1 MNLRKVVSVI
11 AYSALLTGSVFAS
24 GFVKENL
31 YTSDLFTDVESTA
44 WYAKEV
50 QSTYELGLMNG
61 KGGGLFA
68 PDGLVSVAEAV
79 TMASRAYSVYNGE
92 DIPEVTGAEWY
103 DKYINFAV
111 SKGIMKNG
119 DFDDYNRAAKRFEV
133 ALLFENAMPDGYF
146 TKVNNV
152 DSVPDIPDE
161 MSYSDALITLYN
173 AGVVMGSDAYGN
185 FFPENNITRAEAAAI
200 ITRVAIPENIL
211 KKSLDK
217 ISDDDAYE
225 LIITRNFNGSK
236 EGIASGW
243 QLDNRGGYPRNKLA
257 GGYTILTD
265 ISDTEGTALIRD
277 INPTDTGKIT
287 FDYKLTISG
296 DGNGVYI
303 SFDNT
308 DDVSMLKLIKD
319 EKGWNSVQNDG
330 SKKLLFESN
339 EKSFVFKT
347 VLDIDNGRSNIYI
360 NGTDCGT
367 VSFSAAS
374 NKTLSRLVI
383 GTDEK
388 CTTGVSLAYVMAYAN
403 YTIHDDFIYSD
414 INKLPDGWNGV
425 NSVVSS
431 ASSLK
436 IGAKGNVSKSFVPV
450 SDRVVGEFT
459 AAINENTSFT
469 YYMNS
474 GAKSVATLG
483 VDGKSIV
490 FCGNSVYEYVPGM
503 WYRFRIEADTV
514 KMMATVKI
522 NGRKIA
528 EVPFIE
534 KSTSVD
540 NILVVNNADIDTE
553 TDDYKLFSVKDREDY
568 VPVPVKCAGDDKYNI
583 GINVCSLWQNGVQN
597 GWSCIS
603 PYSDIEPVLGYY
615 DEGNPETADWEIKYM
630 VEHGID
636 FQAFCWFADKTNQPL
651 KAPTNSV
658 HLHDG
663 FMNAKYSDMM
673 SYSLIW
679 EAVNGLRP
687 SNLDSWK
694 KFYVPYLIE
703 NYFKDERYMKIDNM
717 PVFIV
722 FGAAKLAEPSCFGHA
737 DAVKEAF
744 DYLEQEVKKLG
755 FDGMI
760 YLSCGEASTMNIQM
774 GFDGNYAYS
783 WGYEGYSVNT
793 NITGNLRSAEIMYT
807 VPTVSVGFNNVG
819 WEYTRRPLMNISDYK
834 TVNEWV
840 RDEYLPKYGEKG
852 TWKESF
858 VMLSTWNEYGEGT
871 YIMPCEGLHGFD
883 YLDTIREVYTDEK
896 ADVGIN
902 TIPTPEQKKRITR
915 LYPQNLH
922 LLRKEGYITK
932 KSYDEYEVVHR
943 VDVTDKNVVLEGVTS
958 QPDDYKFTGITT
970 NNDPKVMV
978 NLGTNLELDNIQAV
992 RIRMAVPQASTIQ
1005 MFFTTVAESAASS
1018 DKGATQKAD
1027 SDGMT
1032 EYIFDFSENEKWS
1045 GKLTLFLRIDPVSAP
1060 DVKFSIESVEFL
1072 SSGETAS
1079 KMMIVDEK
1087 EYEMNFPYE
1096 ISDNGEILFA
1106 FDPSIAMDYIFG
1118 AYHTWDK
1125 DEKSLTVNVNGH
1137 TLVYTVG
1144 KNTCFADGKEK
1155 NLGFALYEKDGLP
1168 MLPLESFCSDAGFSY
1183 YSSPDGSGAFIIIT
1197 HQKPFL
1203 DSIADTIANRT
1214 EGTWE
1219 FDVMGDTELWNSSNM
1234 SLSSVNGVMTAVN
1247 STSGSDPSIIYGGK
1261 ISLST
1266 ERYTRLELKVKYKYT
1281 AQAPSAIHMY
1291 YITDTD
1297 KTWNEEKAIYLR
1309 LNSMDSGD
1317 SFETYTA
1324 DLGELPKWVGN
1335 VTGLRLDP
1343 FNANG
1348 TMEFEYIKFL
1358 EDDNYVHVDPENVP
1372 FSLVGGDAE
1381 NIKGA
1386 PFFSENANITLVSDP
1401 ENDENT
1407 CYLVMSRGGNA
1418 YCYFQQKVYFKPGKT
1433 YKVEFDVRLAAH
1445 DSNTDLADDF
1455 KAAICCN
1462 FRYVDPKGR
1471 DHVVGNVRP
1480 TASEGWVHFSKEYTV
1495 DENCTDRSGDQ
1506 FTIYSNPV
1514 NNLGVGYYID
1524 NIKVTEVN

>member
-1 MNLRKVVSVI
+1 MKLKSI
-11 AYSALLTGSVFAS
+11 FALLSGITLLSSGIFAA
-24 GFVKENL
+24 GFNKENS
-31 YTSDLFTDVESTA
+31 YSEGLFSDVEPSA

-68 PDGLVSVAEAV
+68 PDGLVTVAEAV

-92 DIPEVTGAEWY
+92 DIPEVSGAEWY

-146 TKVNNV
+146 AKVNNV

-200 ITRVAIPENIL
+200 INRVAIPENRL

-243 QLDNRGGYPRNKLA
+243 QLDNRGGYPRNKLV

-287 FDYKLTISG
+287 FDYKLTLSG

-347 VLDIDNGRSNIYI
+347 VLDIDNGRSNFYI

-367 VSFSAAS
+367 VPFSEAS
-374 NKTLSRLVI
+374 NKTLSRIVI
-383 GTDEK
+383 GTDEE

-403 YTIHDDFIYSD
+403 YAIHDDFIYSD

-431 ASSLK
+431 ASNLK

-483 VDGKSIV
+483 VDGKSV
-490 FCGNSVYEYVPGM
+490 EFCGNSVYEYVPGM

-651 KAPTNSV
+651 KTPSHSV

-663 FMNAKYSDMM
+663 FMNARYSNMM
-673 SYSLIW
+673 NYSLIW
-679 EAVNGLRP
+679 EAVNGSRP

-722 FGAAKLAEPSCFGHA
+722 FGAAKLAEASCFGHA

-744 DYLEQEVKKLG
+744 DYLEEEVKKLG

-760 YLSCGEASTMNIQM
+760 YLSCGDAATMNTQM

-783 WGYEGYSVNT
+783 WGHEGYSIDA
-793 NITGNLRSAEIMYT
+793 NINGNIRNAEIMYT

-819 WEYTRRPLMNISDYK
+819 WAYTRYPLISIDDYQ
-834 TVNEWV
+834 TVNKWV
-840 RDEYLPKYGEKG
+840 VEEYLPKYGEKG
-852 TWKESF
+852 TWKENF

-896 ADVGIN
+896 ANDSLN
-902 TIPTPEQKKRITR
+902 TIPTVEQKKRITR
-915 LYPQNLH
+915 LYPQDLH
-922 LLRKEGYITK
+922 LLRKEGYVTK
-932 KSYDEYEVVHR
+932 KSYDEYDVVYR
-943 VDVTDKNVVLEGVTS
+943 VDVTDKNVVLDGTVA
-958 QPDDYKFTGITT
+958 QPDDMKFTGVST

-978 NLGTNLELDNIQAV
+978 NLGTNLEIDNISAV
-992 RIRMAVPQASTIQ
+992 RVRLSVTDATAIQ
-1005 MFFTTVAESAASS
+1005 VFFTTVADSATTA
-1018 DKGATQKAD
+1018 DKGATVKLK
-1027 SDGMT
+1027 SNEMT
-1032 EYIFDFSENEKWS
+1032 DYVFDFSDNPKWA
-1045 GKLTLFLRIDPVSAP
+1045 GKLTKFLRIDPAGKP

-1072 SSGETAS
+1072 SSGETS
-1079 KMMIVDEK
+1079 SNIMIVDDREL
-1087 EYEMNFPYE
+1087 EMNFAYE
-1096 ISDNGEILFA
+1096 NSENGDTLFA
-1106 FDPSIAMDYIFG
+1106 FDPSIAMDYMLG
-1118 AYHTWDK
+1118 AYHKWDK
-1125 DEKSLTVNVNGH
+1125 DKKTLNINVNGH
-1137 TLVYTVG
+1137 SLVYTVG
-1144 KNTCFADGKEK
+1144 KNTYIADGKEK
-1155 NLGFALYEKDGLP
+1155 NLGFTLNEKDGLP
-1168 MLPLESFCSDAGFSY
+1168 MLPLESFCTDADFSY
-1183 YSSPDGSGAFIIIT
+1183 YSSPDGSGAFIITT

-1203 DSIADTIANRT
+1203 DSVSEIIASRK

-1234 SLSSVNGVMTAVN
+1234 SLSTANGIMSAVN
-1247 STSGSDPSIIYGGK
+1247 STSGSDPAILYGGK
-1261 ISLST
+1261 LALST
-1266 ERYTRLELKVKYKYT
+1266 ERYTKLEFKVKYKYT
-1281 AQAPSAIHMY
+1281 AEKPSAICMY

-1297 KTWNEEKAIYLR
+1297 KSYNEEKAIYLR
-1309 LNSMDSGD
+1309 LSSTDSGD
-1317 SFETYTA
+1317 NFETYTA

-1372 FSLVGGDAE
+1372 FTLLGGDAE

-1386 PFFSENANITLVSDP
+1386 PFFSENANVTVVSDP
-1401 ENDENT
+1401 ENNENT

-1418 YCYFQQKVYFKPGKT
+1418 YCYFQQKVYFKPGKK
-1433 YKVEFDVRLAAH
+1433 YLVEFDVKLAAH

-1462 FRYVDPKGR
+1462 FRYTDAKGR
-1471 DHVVGNVRP
+1471 DHILGNIRP
-1480 TASEGWVHFSKEYTV
+1480 TFAEGWVHFTAEHTV
-1495 DENCTDRSGDQ
+1495 DESCTDRSGDQ